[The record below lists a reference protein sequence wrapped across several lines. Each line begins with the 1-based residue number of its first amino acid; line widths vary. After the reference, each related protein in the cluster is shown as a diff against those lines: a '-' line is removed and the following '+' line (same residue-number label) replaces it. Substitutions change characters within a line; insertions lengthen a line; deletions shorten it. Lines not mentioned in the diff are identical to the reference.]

1 MADKTF
7 DKCSKCRVTNLME
20 ATVCRNCKTPLPWAA
35 SASSAPVAPVSFD
48 PLSASPAATTVAIT
62 TSNTQSRTRSQSATS
77 SFVQDP
83 NKPPQ
88 VYQGAP
94 PSRDGYEA
102 KKPAMN
108 PAPFYAGGAI
118 VALLAL
124 FFVMRMLAPAPTQAI
139 ENLEAHTTKDN
150 VFACQGP
157 VGWEMRTGG
166 RSDGLYGSSQWT
178 SGSAQILVSDDLA
191 GSLMSEG
198 APPPGKTKVQALH
211 ERSERMMSEKYANY
225 QEEAASRVDNGFGET
240 WKCEFTANGGFR
252 VGEIRG
258 IRATMLAAD
267 KRIKLV
273 ATCRTQDWDKLKDGF
288 ERVLMSIGA
297 PTTSPGMTV
306 SSAAVSSTPTQ

>member
-62 TSNTQSRTRSQSATS
+62 TSNTQSSTQSRTRSQSATS

-108 PAPFYAGGAI
+108 PAPFYAVGAI
-118 VALLAL
+118 AALLAL
-124 FFVMRMLAPAPTQAI
+124 FFVTRMLAPAPTQAI

-150 VFACQGP
+150 VFACQEP
-157 VGWEMRTGG
+157 VGWDRKKLRRASITVLAKPEKMSSPRTAAFALAEYAEYA
-166 RSDGLYGSSQWT
+166 RRCWPPTNASNWLQ
-178 SGSAQILVSDDLA
+178 LV
-191 GSLMSEG
+191 
-198 APPPGKTKVQALH
+198 V
-211 ERSERMMSEKYANY
+211 Y
-225 QEEAASRVDNGFGET
+225 
-240 WKCEFTANGGFR
+240 
-252 VGEIRG
+252 
-258 IRATMLAAD
+258 
-267 KRIKLV
+267 RI
-273 ATCRTQDWDKLKDGF
+273 G
-288 ERVLMSIGA
+288 
-297 PTTSPGMTV
+297 
-306 SSAAVSSTPTQ
+306 